1 MEKAAPQ
8 PAPLPCNR
16 RRASRRRGGVELRST
31 FIHFPR
37 KRSWRPRKISWRTGV
52 TRVNPA
58 INEPCPNRSGALRCK
73 HEALADSDFQL
84 SRGARGLAASA
95 PRCKR
100 KRAPNPL
107 LRSVLP
113 EHADL
118 PPPRASIHVRAQRN
132 FGQLERPRPATR
144 GRPSLGVRM
153 QPRSKRRLQW
163 LPESK
168 PALD

>member
-1 MEKAAPQ
+1 MTTGAISKQIEQTSRHYGKSGAGCGAASLQSTTGEP
-8 PAPLPCNR
+8 P
-16 RRASRRRGGVELRST
+16 SRRGELCST

-37 KRSWRPRKISWRTGV
+37 NRSRRPRKIRWRTGV
-52 TRVNPA
+52 TRVNPP

-95 PRCKR
+95 PRCR
-100 KRAPNPL
+100 RERAPNPL

-118 PPPRASIHVRAQRN
+118 PPPRASIHVRAQRR
-132 FGQLERPRPATR
+132 ETRPRI
-144 GRPSLGVRM
+144 GRDDRQERITSAVLT
-153 QPRSKRRLQW
+153 
-163 LPESK
+163 
-168 PALD
+168 